1 MKMLYIY
8 KKTFAMNTI
17 DPLNYT
23 IKVLTS
29 VSFDKDL
36 FGKEL
41 LKAQKKLLPY
51 DLEKLNEWLVEFLE
65 AKPELNSQ
73 ELDFSY

>member
-1 MKMLYIY
+1 MSAVD
-8 KKTFAMNTI
+8 T
-17 DPLNYT
+17 LNYT

-36 FGKEL
+36 FFKEL
-41 LKAQKKLLPY
+41 SKAKKKLLPY
-51 DLEKLNEWLVEFLE
+51 DLEKLNKWLIDFIQN
-65 AKPELNSQ
+65 KPELNSQ

>member
-1 MKMLYIY
+1 
-8 KKTFAMNTI
+8 MNTI